1 MTTLLPKELL
11 QSLAAEKDDIWLGW
25 DPAGMVQEVLLL
37 PPTPPP
43 MEEDM
48 EEDEEEVIMG
58 TTSTY
63 MKQVDSKSK
72 HSIYFQVRLF
82 DHLLGTYKRG

>member
-11 QSLAAEKDDIWLGW
+11 QSLTAENDDIWLGW

-58 TTSTY
+58 TTS
-63 MKQVDSKSK
+63 Q
-72 HSIYFQVRLF
+72 
-82 DHLLGTYKRG
+82 

>member
-37 PPTPPP
+37 PPTPTPPP
-43 MEEDM
+43 MEDDI
-48 EEDEEEVIMG
+48 EEEEEEVIMG
-58 TTSTY
+58 TTSSTGGLTN
-63 MKQVDSKSK
+63 
-72 HSIYFQVRLF
+72 IIF
-82 DHLLGTYKRG
+82 TI

>member
-25 DPAGMVQEVLLL
+25 DPAGMVHEVLLL

-58 TTSTY
+58 TTS
-63 MKQVDSKSK
+63 M
-72 HSIYFQVRLF
+72 
-82 DHLLGTYKRG
+82 